1 MGEDDSWVVRVTDED
16 IRAAKADWER
26 ARDAGADPRR
36 VAGLHDDL
44 RRLVGAQAQQLADEF
59 RRRRAG

>member
-1 MGEDDSWVVRVTDED
+1 MGEDDSWVVRVTDKD

-36 VAGLHDDL
+36 VAALHDDL
-44 RRLVGAQAQQLADEF
+44 RRLVAAQAQQLADDF